1 MAKPNNPNSVGR
13 KSDKEW
19 RDAIRKAVHEQ
30 RTVDV
35 DGRPAKRKALFLLAR
50 KTVTEALDGNMV
62 AVKEIGDRL
71 DGRPAQAV
79 DVAVAVSGERIERLI
94 VDPVQVIEHEPQ
106 PMAALDAPIR
116 RAAVGETAR
125 KGRDTPILS

>member
-30 RTVDV
+30 RTVDE
-35 DGRPAKRKALFLLAR
+35 DGKPAKRKALFLLAR
-50 KTVTEALDGNMV
+50 KTVDEALNGNMV
-62 AVKEIGDRL
+62 AAKEIGDRL

-79 DVAVAVSGERIERLI
+79 DVAMAVSVERIERLI
-94 VDPVQVIEHEPQ
+94 VDPQVIEHEPQ
-106 PMAALDAPIR
+106 PVAALDTR
-116 RAAVGETAR
+116 TTRAAIGESTP

>member
-35 DGRPAKRKALFLLAR
+35 DGKPAKRKALFLLAR
-50 KTVTEALDGNMV
+50 KTVDEALDGNMV
-62 AVKEIGDRL
+62 AVREIGDRL

-79 DVAVAVSGERIERLI
+79 DVAVAVSVERIERLI
-94 VDPVQVIEHEPQ
+94 VDPAPVIEHEPQ
-106 PMAALDAPIR
+106 PVVALGAR
-116 RAAVGETAR
+116 TTRAAIGES
-125 KGRDTPILS
+125 TPKPSDIPIGG

>member
-1 MAKPNNPNSVGR
+1 MATPRVPKGA

-19 RDAIRKAVHEQ
+19 RDAIRRAVHEQ
-30 RTVDV
+30 RMVDV
-35 DGRPAKRKALFLLAR
+35 DGKPAKRKALFLLAR
-50 KTVTEALDGNMV
+50 KTVDEALDGNMV

-79 DVAVAVSGERIERLI
+79 DVVVAVSVERIERLI

-106 PMAALDAPIR
+106 PVAALGAR
-116 RAAVGETAR
+116 TTRAAIGES
-125 KGRDTPILS
+125 TPEPPDIPIGG

>member
-1 MAKPNNPNSVGR
+1 MAPPQVPKGA

-19 RDAIRKAVHEQ
+19 RDAIRRAVHEQ

-35 DGRPAKRKALFLLAR
+35 DGKPAKRKALFLLAR

-79 DVAVAVSGERIERLI
+79 DLAVAVSVERIERLI
-94 VDPVQVIEHEPQ
+94 VDPAGPVIEHEPQ
-106 PMAALDAPIR
+106 PVVSLGAPIR
-116 RAAVGETAR
+116 RAAGTETAP
-125 KGRDTPILS
+125 KARDIPIVG

>member
-1 MAKPNNPNSVGR
+1 MATPQVPKGA

-19 RDAIRKAVHEQ
+19 RDAIRRAVHEQ

-79 DVAVAVSGERIERLI
+79 DVAVAVSVERIERLI
-94 VDPVQVIEHEPQ
+94 VDPGPVIEHEPQ
-106 PMAALDAPIR
+106 PVAALDTR
-116 RAAVGETAR
+116 TTRAAIDESTPKAR
-125 KGRDTPILS
+125 DIPIGG

>member
-1 MAKPNNPNSVGR
+1 MATPQVPKGA

-19 RDAIRKAVHEQ
+19 RDAIRRAVHEQ

-79 DVAVAVSGERIERLI
+79 DVAVAVSVERIERLI
-94 VDPVQVIEHEPQ
+94 VDPGPVIEHEPQ
-106 PMAALDAPIR
+106 PVAALDTR
-116 RAAVGETAR
+116 TTRAAIGESTP

>member
-1 MAKPNNPNSVGR
+1 MATPQVPKGA

-19 RDAIRKAVHEQ
+19 RDAIRRAVHEQ
-30 RTVDV
+30 RTVDE
-35 DGRPAKRKALFLLAR
+35 DGKPAKRKALFLLAR
-50 KTVTEALDGNMV
+50 KTVDEALNGNMV

-79 DVAVAVSGERIERLI
+79 DVAVAVSVERIERLI

-106 PMAALDAPIR
+106 PVAALDAPIR

-125 KGRDTPILS
+125 KGRDIPIGG